1 MHLAKALGRYL
12 VLPPFFFHES
22 DRLHNKKRLH
32 PPSELRVNSEGIE
45 NLVSMA
51 DWYKHCG
58 RKVDGAF
65 LATDIFHA
73 GLTSRVLIFSHD
85 TEIKILEASGRGFD
99 KNVKTFPDMS
109 EIKGDDGDKVQ
120 KNWETYFG
128 QADDIKCAAFILPF
142 RTILRPEPKI
152 QYPKEAYD
160 YSSLVVKLAKGFM
173 EEFPGITLGVHWR
186 YNRGDWSHRCYRPN
200 KPPE

>member
-1 MHLAKALGRYL
+1 MSKNDQILAPDTNFGT
-12 VLPPFFFHES
+12 
-22 DRLHNKKRLH
+22 N
-32 PPSELRVNSEGIE
+32 
-45 NLVSMA
+45 
-51 DWYKHCG
+51 C
-58 RKVDGAF
+58 
-65 LATDIFHA
+65 
-73 GLTSRVLIFSHD
+73 TSRVLIFSHD
-85 TEIKILEASGRGFD
+85 TEIKILEDSGRGFG

-128 QADDIKCAAFILPF
+128 QADDVKCAAFILPF

-173 EEFPGITLGVHWR
+173 EEFPGITLGVHCR
-186 YNRGDWSHRCYRPN
+186 NRQS
-200 KPPE
+200 K